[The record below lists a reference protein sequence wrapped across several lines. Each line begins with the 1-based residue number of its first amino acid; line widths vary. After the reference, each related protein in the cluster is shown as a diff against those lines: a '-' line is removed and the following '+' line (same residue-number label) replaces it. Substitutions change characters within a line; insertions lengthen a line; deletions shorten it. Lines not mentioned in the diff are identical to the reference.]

1 MADRDDII
9 SEETRSGFRGLL
21 KGMGEDML
29 NLLGF
34 ELAEEDFG
42 EESDALPDEVSEQL
56 LAQQTKLQQE
66 ADELQQWRHRYLHLL
81 TERADRQ
88 EANDKFLAKSRERF
102 EQLLEAK
109 PKTKLSETP
118 EMSGQDAIIGMPEEE
133 IAPTEPEPDYRE
145 PLPEGSYILPSTE
158 NLRLPETTQ
167 TAFLDPEE
175 LQEQKNKLQ
184 DTLDSFAVD
193 ALVYDAVVGPRV
205 TQFRIRPGVAVRV
218 ESIASLDKN
227 IALALA
233 ANSIRVQ
240 APIPGEPYVGIETPN
255 KTALPLTLRTMLE
268 SRAWR
273 ETQADIPLV
282 LGMDIT
288 GQIIVT
294 DLAKAPHMLIAGA
307 TGSGKS
313 VCMSNLILSMLY
325 KFSPDELELVLV
337 DPKHVEFS
345 LYKKI
350 PHLIH
355 PVVTDSGQVVAVL
368 HWVVKEMEN
377 RYKLLAEKHARNI
390 SGYNEKAEAEGFQ
403 KLPYLVVVIDE
414 LADLMMTARGD
425 VEGCLARIAQLSRA
439 VGIHTIIAT
448 QRPSV
453 NVITGTIKANYPT
466 RVAFQVSSQIDSRTI
481 LDGKGAEA
489 LQGRGDMLFNPP
501 GISKLMRIQAPMVH
515 DEEILHVCEGI
526 SEQVPQ
532 HFRTHL
538 KQEDQQNLGG
548 DFDDP
553 DEDPMVAEALRI
565 VVESQRA
572 STSYLQRRL
581 RIGYNRAANLIEEL
595 EARNYIG
602 PQVGSTPREIY
613 VTTEDL

>member
-1 MADRDDII
+1 MADRDDTI
-9 SEETRSGFRGLL
+9 SAESRTGFRGLL

-34 ELAEEDFG
+34 ELAEEDFS
-42 EESDALPDEVSEQL
+42 EEADTLPDEVSEQRET
-56 LAQQTKLQQE
+56 QQAKLQQE
-66 ADELQQWRHRYLHLL
+66 ADELQRWRHRYLHLL
-81 TERADRQ
+81 AERSERQ
-88 EANDKFLAKSRERF
+88 EGNDKFLAKSRERF
-102 EQLLEAK
+102 NQLLEAK
-109 PKTKLSETP
+109 PKTKLSDIQEI
-118 EMSGQDAIIGMPEEE
+118 SGEDAIIGMPEEP
-133 IAPTEPEPDYRE
+133 AAEPEPSFRA
-145 PLPEGSYILPSTE
+145 PLPEGAYTLPSTE
-158 NLRLPETTQ
+158 ILHLPDSTHLE
-167 TAFLDPEE
+167 FLNPAE
-175 LQEQKNKLQ
+175 LQQQKDKLQ

-227 IALALA
+227 IALALS

-240 APIPGEPYVGIETPN
+240 APIPGEPYVGIEIPN

-273 ETQADIPLV
+273 ETEADIPLI

-325 KFSPDELELVLV
+325 QFSPDELELVLV

-345 LYKKI
+345 LYKKV

-355 PVVTDSGQVVAVL
+355 PVVTDSKQVVAVL
-368 HWVVKEMEN
+368 HWVVREMEN

-390 SGYNEKAEAEGFQ
+390 TGYNEKAAAEGFQ

-453 NVITGTIKANYPT
+453 NVITGIIKANYPT

-501 GISKLMRIQAPMVH
+501 GISKLMRIQAPMVQ
-515 DEEILHVCEGI
+515 DDEILRVCEGI
-526 SEQVPQ
+526 SEQAPQ

-548 DFDDP
+548 DFEEPEDDP
-553 DEDPMVAEALRI
+553 MIGEALRI
-565 VVESQRA
+565 IVESQRA

-581 RIGYNRAANLIEEL
+581 RIGYNRAATLMEEL
-595 EARNYIG
+595 EERNYIG
-602 PQVGSTPREIY
+602 PQIGSSPREIY

>member
-1 MADRDDII
+1 MAKTD
-9 SEETRSGFRGLL
+9 TKTTAKNGGFRGLL

-29 NLLGF
+29 NLLGL
-34 ELAEEDFG
+34 ELTEE
-42 EESDALPDEVSEQL
+42 ELNSAAESDALPDDVSEQL
-56 LAQQTKLQQE
+56 QAQQAKLQHE
-66 ADELQQWRHRYLHLL
+66 FDELQQWRHRYLHLL
-81 TERADRQ
+81 SERNHRQ
-88 EANDKFLAKSRERF
+88 ETNDEFITKSRARF

-109 PKTKLSETP
+109 PKAKLKDLP
-118 EMSGQDAIIGMPEEE
+118 EMSGPDTIIEQPEEP
-133 IAPTEPEPDYRE
+133 IAPAEPEYRE
-145 PLPEGSYILPSTE
+145 PLAEGAYALPPTD
-158 NLRLPETTQ
+158 LLKMPETAQ

-175 LQEQKNKLQ
+175 LQSQKDKLQ

-193 ALVYDAVVGPRV
+193 ALVYDAIVGPRV

-227 IALALA
+227 IALALS
-233 ANSIRVQ
+233 ANSIRIQ
-240 APIPGEPYVGIETPN
+240 APIPGEPYVGIEIPN
-255 KTALPLTLRTMLE
+255 KTALPLTLRTMLQ

-273 ETQADIPLV
+273 ETEADIPV
-282 LGMDIT
+282 ILGMDIT
-288 GQIIVT
+288 GQIIAT

-325 KFSPDELELVLV
+325 KFSPDELELVLI

-345 LYKKI
+345 LYKTI

-355 PVVTDSGQVVAVL
+355 PVVTDATQVVAVL
-368 HWVVKEMEN
+368 HWVAKEMEN
-377 RYKLLAEKHARNI
+377 RYKLLASKHARNI
-390 SGYNEKAEAEGFQ
+390 TGYNEKAVTEGFQ
-403 KLPYLVVVIDE
+403 KLPYLVLVIDE

-515 DEEILHVCEGI
+515 DEEILHVCQHI

-532 HFRTHL
+532 QFRTQL
-538 KQEDQQNLGG
+538 RQEDQPNLGG
-548 DFDDP
+548 DFNETEDDP
-553 DEDPMVAEALRI
+553 MISEALRI

-572 STSYLQRRL
+572 SISYLQRRL
-581 RIGYNRAANLIEEL
+581 KIGYNRAATLIEEL
-595 EARNYIG
+595 EERTYIG
-602 PQVGSTPREIY
+602 PQVGSSPREIY
-613 VTTEDL
+613 ITAEEL